1 MRGDWEEVKDG
12 VMKSG
17 LLYKFSQNMDLL
29 IKLLESGDKRIVE
42 HTANTSYWGDGGD
55 GSGLNRLGILL
66 M

>member
-1 MRGDWEEVKDG
+1 
-12 VMKSG
+12 
-17 LLYKFSQNMDLL
+17 MDLL